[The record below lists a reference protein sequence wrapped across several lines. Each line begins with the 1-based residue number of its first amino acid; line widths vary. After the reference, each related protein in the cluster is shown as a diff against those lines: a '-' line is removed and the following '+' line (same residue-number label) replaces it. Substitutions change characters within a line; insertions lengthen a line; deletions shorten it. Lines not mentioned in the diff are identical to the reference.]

1 MKKLI
6 AMTLMLL
13 PMLARGQKIIKSE
26 IDKFTG
32 QRIVETSQEAIAKRN
47 KWKNQWQQ
55 VLVSVRYTDGEW
67 TMPVFFELEEIEKY
81 DENSQV
87 ILLLANGERIIL
99 PSLYTG
105 IGAED
110 CPIGLGGVNSH
121 VHGFSTI
128 LPLENKDV
136 ELLRQYEITDV
147 RVSPL
152 GKNYDFVIGKKEGST
167 IMTMINLIDNAVT
180 K

>member
-1 MKKLI
+1 MFV
-6 AMTLMLL
+6 AW
-13 PMLARGQKIIKSE
+13 GQKIIKNE
-26 IDKFTG
+26 NDKFTG
-32 QRIVETSQEAIAKRN
+32 QRIIETSQEALAKRN

-55 VLVSVRYTDGEW
+55 VITSVRYTDGEW

-87 ILLLANGERIIL
+87 IFLLENGKRIIL

-110 CPIGLGGVNSH
+110 CPIGLGGVNSN

-128 LPLENKDV
+128 LPLTNKDV
-136 ELLRQYEITDV
+136 ELLRQYMITDV

-152 GKNYDFVIGKKEGST
+152 GKNYDFVIGKKEGSV
-167 IMTMINLIDNAVT
+167 IMRMITLIDNAIA